1 MKVEV
6 FNIQGQSTGRQ
17 IELPSEIF
25 GIEPNEHVVYLSVKQ
40 YLANQRQGTHKAK
53 EKSEVSGSTRKL
65 KKQKGTGGAR
75 AGSIKNPLFRGGAR
89 IFGPRPRDYEFKLN
103 KKVKKLAR
111 LSVLSDRASSGR
123 IKIIED
129 FTFDSPKTKSFTNI
143 LKAFGLQDSK
153 SVVILPDY
161 DKNVLLSSRNL
172 TESKVIAAND
182 INAYELLWASTLLIS
197 EESIAKIKESHSA

>member
-17 IELPSEIF
+17 IELPNEIF
-25 GIEPNEHVVYLSVKQ
+25 GIAPNEHVVYLSVKQ

-53 EKSEVSGSTRKL
+53 EKSELSGSTRKL

-75 AGSIKNPLFRGGAR
+75 AGSIKNPLFKGGAR

-111 LSVLSDRASSGR
+111 LSVLSDKAASGKIR
-123 IKIIED
+123 IIED
-129 FTFDSPKTKSFTNI
+129 FTFEGPKTKSFVNI
-143 LKAFGLQDSK
+143 LKAFGLQKSK
-153 SVVILPDY
+153 SLVILPDY
-161 DKNVLLSSRNL
+161 DKNILMSSRNL
-172 TESKVIAAND
+172 TESKVLAAND

-197 EESIAKIKESHSA
+197 EESVAKIKESHTA